1 MEQET
6 YFGKIAVWE
15 LLREMNPS
23 RAEVGNTQNEAGV
36 FSGARNKEMLKKKK
50 VSKGHR
56 SQPER
61 APNGQSKKKKKMSIK
76 INNDSTGL

>member
-50 VSKGHR
+50 YQKGIGVNLK
-56 SQPER
+56 ELLM
-61 APNGQSKKKKKMSIK
+61 AKVKKKKKWA
-76 INNDSTGL
+76 